1 MSKKIASGAN
11 KLVVDVKVGKGALI
25 KNIEDA
31 TRLADLMI
39 KIGKKNNM
47 EVVCLLTNMNI
58 PLGNNVGNAL
68 EVKEVIDVLKNNKQ
82 GDLRNLCIEI
92 ATFMVSLGLSIS
104 YEDANKMVINNIDNK
119 TAYNKFLEFVKY
131 QGGGITKLPEC
142 KNKYDI
148 KSPKEGYLNNIDAL
162 ELGKLSMDLG
172 AGRKS
177 LDDIIDYGAGII
189 INKNIGD
196 YIKKGDILMT
206 LYTNKKN
213 LKASIMNIPI
223 FEINKDKKEKEELIY
238 KIMK

>member
-1 MSKKIASGAN
+1 
-11 KLVVDVKVGKGALI
+11 
-25 KNIEDA
+25 
-31 TRLADLMI
+31 
-39 KIGKKNNM
+39 
-47 EVVCLLTNMNI
+47 
-58 PLGNNVGNAL
+58 
-68 EVKEVIDVLKNNKQ
+68 
-82 GDLRNLCIEI
+82 
-92 ATFMVSLGLSIS
+92 
-104 YEDANKMVINNIDNK
+104 
-119 TAYNKFLEFVKY
+119 
-131 QGGGITKLPEC
+131 
-142 KNKYDI
+142 
-148 KSPKEGYLNNIDAL
+148 
-162 ELGKLSMDLG
+162 MDLG